1 MKISMKHFF
10 SFVMVLLFAVVLM
23 ACEPSET
30 EKFTVEFNPVGG
42 TPVESVEVEKGGL
55 VPEPT
60 PPTRE
65 DYTFG
70 GWYKEFALENPW
82 NFETDTVESNITLYA
97 KWNPVVPDVY
107 YTVTFV
113 GNGGMAPDPVEVIAG
128 GSLPTVSDPIRGGY
142 TFVGWYK
149 DADLTQAWNSATDK
163 VNANITL
170 YAKWEPIA
178 ISFTVVF
185 ETNGGSAIPNQTVAM
200 GAKAT
205 QPANPTKPG
214 YVFVGWYANSAL
226 TTPYDFNSV
235 VNSHKTI
242 YAKWAEEVEVTFDAG
257 DGDVL
262 PGSVKVAKGSKVNQ
276 PDALYAGYELV
287 GWFKD
292 AAFTQ
297 PWNFDIDV
305 VETDITL
312 YAQWWQTPEGTAIFS
327 QDDFYN
333 LLSGETTYE
342 VGAKFY
348 LRNDLDF
355 QDFVWDPTPFTETLQ
370 PHTFILNGNGKT
382 ISNIS
387 FAGTAQAG
395 LIQRMASGSIYDLTL
410 ENIHLEGQTQGG
422 ILIGRVFNGSTVDI
436 HDVTIIN
443 SSVSAGKAGT
453 SGVGTLIGHIQGQ
466 NGKST
471 VNVSNVALL
480 NVHVESAVNSAG
492 GLVGDVESSKL
503 TVTDAIID
511 VTVVTTGERVGGI
524 VGEARRA
531 SSNQNDLPELVI
543 ENVLVRANLTGIRY
557 LGGIVGRADNNMLNL
572 DAEIH
577 GSTSKTLPGSFKDI
591 VMILNYDTTHAS
603 DNNNGHIA
611 RSNVPTPENVY
622 VVAFNYDRAT
632 LGGINV
638 PNENVLDDI
647 SDLTAAM
654 FAGFGNAWSD
664 IVDGQL
670 PKLNGMALDPGHK
683 VTLHINDEVTKVQYV
698 KDGAKLSPIYVAAQE
713 GLPFDKFFM
722 DETFETPYLNEP
734 IEENLDLYA
743 HYSQVFQVS
752 FETNGGSAVATVN
765 VLDGATV
772 TLPNP
777 PTKFGSTFGGWF
789 TDSELTLA
797 FDPETPI
804 TENMTLY
811 AKWVD
816 DQAPVITFMTEPGA
830 HVLPGNGQLVVEFK
844 VEDASALAAIELT
857 FDEVTYQLAADE
869 DGFKDED
876 EALAFALIGVLEY
889 NAATKTFKVTLSV
902 AKTQEIDGEEV
913 TFEVKAKD
921 ALDNESAVVSLTVE
935 VEIVIVEHTVSF
947 ETNGADAIEDMV
959 VLHGLTIELPVPVRD
974 GFVFGGWFT
983 DSDLTEAFDDET
995 PITLDL
1001 TLYAKWTEYVPEGTA
1016 ISTPEELMQLFATGG
1031 SESYYL
1037 ANDIDFTGIPLESS
1051 TSTFSGVLDGNG
1063 HTIRNITATSPTNK
1077 RGVFFKIF
1085 SGTIKNLK
1093 IENSHFTGGGEASGF
1108 ITAHVNGNA
1117 VFENIEFFMVGVTNL
1132 TSSYTALLA
1141 GDDTGNNS
1149 SSVITMRN
1157 IIVRNFGDVKI
1168 RGNEHAGVLMGYMRV
1183 NDVTLNVE
1191 NVYVES
1197 DVVQLGAT
1205 AAYILGRINATVTIN
1220 VTNAV
1225 LKGNLTAT
1233 KQVGAIVGQSNASST
1248 INMTKIFVSDS
1259 VFTSNESTINYFIGN
1274 DQGAVKNYNQ
1284 AFVLGDTVE
1293 LIRIIDS
1300 VPTPQVSTQGT
1311 IVPEETVDEA
1321 WFAGIGFNNDMF
1333 KVEDH
1338 RLVLNRESDIVVVD
1352 MILDMTDIE
1361 DFYLVGDTFNLESIK
1376 AKLLYNNGLT
1386 EDIPFEELEIDD
1398 ETLDMNAMGE
1408 YEITVT
1414 HGEYSKVLI
1423 IKVVEIESIE
1433 IYETD
1438 FTDLYLVGESL
1449 DESKVYLF
1457 ANLSNGTKTPINRE
1471 NATIVTDFNGSVVGM
1486 YELSYTFAG
1495 FETQTLDVVVV
1506 EPYEL
1511 GDEDLVEVYVDVL
1524 ADDLETLDGQP
1535 LFNSIRKALIYLKK
1549 SNLNAVNKVMWIAD
1563 GVYFEKLTIDIPNLT
1578 MVGES
1583 QENTII
1589 DYNQAAGMMKPEG
1602 GGWGTQ
1608 GSASVSVK
1616 GAATNFAMANLT
1628 VLNSFDYYN
1637 SPGINDKQ
1645 GVALVSEAD
1654 MAIYYR
1660 VSFYGVQDT
1669 LYAKQGRQWYL
1680 ETYIEGAVDFIFGN
1694 TGPVFIEDSHI
1705 HVLYRSNADQVI
1717 TAFKG
1722 FNGNNAADG
1731 VADYGVVFYNNVITS
1746 ENEGGRT
1753 VFLGRPWAQE
1763 ASVAYINN
1771 VFELDNLNA
1780 DGWTEMSGNLPQNAS
1795 FYEYGNKDAL
1805 NNPLPNTTHGKTLTV
1820 EQAEA
1825 WADKDVVFA
1834 TTNGGIT
1841 WGATWDYEAHF
1852 ERVYHLV
1859 MHTPVYVVS
1868 FETNSELE
1876 INPIKVYEGYLVTLP
1891 LDPTRLG
1898 YIFEGW
1904 FVDEELTNEFD
1915 PESPITED
1923 MVLYAKWTED
1933 ETPLVYHTVSF
1944 EVDGGDDL
1952 EDEEVLDG
1960 ASYVPPTP
1968 TKVGHVFQGWFLDS
1982 GLTEAFVNGT
1992 AVTTDLVLYAKWM
2005 EYVPEGTPIT
2015 TTEEFLALISSGG
2028 SGNYYLANDLDFTGV
2043 EVVAKSATFTGVLD
2057 GNFKTI
2063 SNINATATAN
2073 KTGVFFKNLT
2083 GGTIKNL
2090 TIVDSN
2096 YTPAGTG
2103 EASGFLVGAIG
2114 GNVTFDNLTFLNV
2127 SINGYE
2133 RTAGYNALLAGDNAV
2148 GASATDVY
2156 TFSNITVINDND
2168 KKINSPKYAGGL
2180 LGYLRN
2186 AAATINITNIY
2197 FDAPVVA
2204 ENSNES
2210 GNEAQAAGMLI
2221 GRLGAAAIINVTDVV
2236 VKGYVR
2242 ASKNVGVVI
2251 GTGNAG
2257 ATINITNLFAS
2268 DLVINSGTS
2277 AAGLLYGNNTTLG
2290 NVTNVYYVTETV
2302 SLAGLGSLSQGTG
2315 VAQTLV
2321 DDAWLETTGFNTNL
2335 FKVVDGQVV
2344 RK

>member
-1 MKISMKHFF
+1 
-10 SFVMVLLFAVVLM
+10 
-23 ACEPSET
+23 
-30 EKFTVEFNPVGG
+30 
-42 TPVESVEVEKGGL
+42 
-55 VPEPT
+55 
-60 PPTRE
+60 
-65 DYTFG
+65 
-70 GWYKEFALENPW
+70 
-82 NFETDTVESNITLYA
+82 
-97 KWNPVVPDVY
+97 
-107 YTVTFV
+107 
-113 GNGGMAPDPVEVIAG
+113 
-128 GSLPTVSDPIRGGY
+128 
-142 TFVGWYK
+142 
-149 DADLTQAWNSATDK
+149 
-163 VNANITL
+163 
-170 YAKWEPIA
+170 
-178 ISFTVVF
+178 
-185 ETNGGSAIPNQTVAM
+185 
-200 GAKAT
+200 
-205 QPANPTKPG
+205 
-214 YVFVGWYANSAL
+214 
-226 TTPYDFNSV
+226 
-235 VNSHKTI
+235 
-242 YAKWAEEVEVTFDAG
+242 
-257 DGDVL
+257 
-262 PGSVKVAKGSKVNQ
+262 
-276 PDALYAGYELV
+276 
-287 GWFKD
+287 
-292 AAFTQ
+292 
-297 PWNFDIDV
+297 
-305 VETDITL
+305 
-312 YAQWWQTPEGTAIFS
+312 
-327 QDDFYN
+327 
-333 LLSGETTYE
+333 
-342 VGAKFY
+342 
-348 LRNDLDF
+348 
-355 QDFVWDPTPFTETLQ
+355 
-370 PHTFILNGNGKT
+370 
-382 ISNIS
+382 
-387 FAGTAQAG
+387 
-395 LIQRMASGSIYDLTL
+395 
-410 ENIHLEGQTQGG
+410 
-422 ILIGRVFNGSTVDI
+422 
-436 HDVTIIN
+436 
-443 SSVSAGKAGT
+443 
-453 SGVGTLIGHIQGQ
+453 
-466 NGKST
+466 
-471 VNVSNVALL
+471 
-480 NVHVESAVNSAG
+480 
-492 GLVGDVESSKL
+492 
-503 TVTDAIID
+503 
-511 VTVVTTGERVGGI
+511 
-524 VGEARRA
+524 
-531 SSNQNDLPELVI
+531 
-543 ENVLVRANLTGIRY
+543 
-557 LGGIVGRADNNMLNL
+557 
-572 DAEIH
+572 
-577 GSTSKTLPGSFKDI
+577 
-591 VMILNYDTTHAS
+591 
-603 DNNNGHIA
+603 
-611 RSNVPTPENVY
+611 
-622 VVAFNYDRAT
+622 
-632 LGGINV
+632 
-638 PNENVLDDI
+638 
-647 SDLTAAM
+647 
-654 FAGFGNAWSD
+654 
-664 IVDGQL
+664 
-670 PKLNGMALDPGHK
+670 
-683 VTLHINDEVTKVQYV
+683 
-698 KDGAKLSPIYVAAQE
+698 
-713 GLPFDKFFM
+713 
-722 DETFETPYLNEP
+722 
-734 IEENLDLYA
+734 
-743 HYSQVFQVS
+743 
-752 FETNGGSAVATVN
+752 
-765 VLDGATV
+765 
-772 TLPNP
+772 
-777 PTKFGSTFGGWF
+777 
-789 TDSELTLA
+789 
-797 FDPETPI
+797 
-804 TENMTLY
+804 
-811 AKWVD
+811 
-816 DQAPVITFMTEPGA
+816 
-830 HVLPGNGQLVVEFK
+830 
-844 VEDASALAAIELT
+844 
-857 FDEVTYQLAADE
+857 
-869 DGFKDED
+869 
-876 EALAFALIGVLEY
+876 
-889 NAATKTFKVTLSV
+889 
-902 AKTQEIDGEEV
+902 
-913 TFEVKAKD
+913 
-921 ALDNESAVVSLTVE
+921 
-935 VEIVIVEHTVSF
+935 
-947 ETNGADAIEDMV
+947 
-959 VLHGLTIELPVPVRD
+959 
-974 GFVFGGWFT
+974 
-983 DSDLTEAFDDET
+983 
-995 PITLDL
+995 
-1001 TLYAKWTEYVPEGTA
+1001 
-1016 ISTPEELMQLFATGG
+1016 
-1031 SESYYL
+1031 
-1037 ANDIDFTGIPLESS
+1037 
-1051 TSTFSGVLDGNG
+1051 
-1063 HTIRNITATSPTNK
+1063 
-1077 RGVFFKIF
+1077 
-1085 SGTIKNLK
+1085 
-1093 IENSHFTGGGEASGF
+1093 
-1108 ITAHVNGNA
+1108 
-1117 VFENIEFFMVGVTNL
+1117 
-1132 TSSYTALLA
+1132 
-1141 GDDTGNNS
+1141 
-1149 SSVITMRN
+1149 
-1157 IIVRNFGDVKI
+1157 
-1168 RGNEHAGVLMGYMRV
+1168 
-1183 NDVTLNVE
+1183 
-1191 NVYVES
+1191 
-1197 DVVQLGAT
+1197 
-1205 AAYILGRINATVTIN
+1205 
-1220 VTNAV
+1220 
-1225 LKGNLTAT
+1225 
-1233 KQVGAIVGQSNASST
+1233 
-1248 INMTKIFVSDS
+1248 
-1259 VFTSNESTINYFIGN
+1259 
-1274 DQGAVKNYNQ
+1274 
-1284 AFVLGDTVE
+1284 
-1293 LIRIIDS
+1293 
-1300 VPTPQVSTQGT
+1300 
-1311 IVPEETVDEA
+1311 
-1321 WFAGIGFNNDMF
+1321 MF

-1352 MILDMTDIE
+1352 MILDMTEIE

-1471 NATIVTDFNGSVVGM
+1471 NTTIVTDFNGSVVGM

-1524 ADDLETLDGQP
+1524 AEDLETLDGQP

-1746 ENEGGRT
+1746 DNEGGRT